1 MVFYQNFHHL
11 RDFDISGLSR
21 ARVLVLSIWSI
32 GRIYWSFQPF
42 GLRLG
47 FWHPSL
53 AVLEDLWSSLEVHPT
68 HCMRGVYLDQ
78 FLVCLFQ
85 RIFSFSYYGLLG
97 TLAFTLTLSSFWQ
110 GRYYRCASKFM
121 REATNLIKVFS

>member
-1 MVFYQNFHHL
+1 M
-11 RDFDISGLSR
+11 
-21 ARVLVLSIWSI
+21 
-32 GRIYWSFQPF
+32 
-42 GLRLG
+42 
-47 FWHPSL
+47 
-53 AVLEDLWSSLEVHPT
+53 LEDLWSSLEVHPT

-85 RIFSFSYYGLLG
+85 RIFSVSYYGLLG

-121 REATNLIKVFS
+121 REAINLIKVFALKHKIDTGFCCHSGQLTLNIQDFRIWSPKSSIKDAMVRVLF